1 MAFQLRCA
9 DTGSGCPAEFTT
21 RTEEDMLEHVKVH
34 TGMEHPDMT
43 LDEQTGSQVK
53 GLVRQ
58 T

>member
-9 DTGSGCPAEFTT
+9 DTGTDCPAEFTT
-21 RTEEDMLEHVKVH
+21 RTEEEMLEHVKVH
-34 TGMEHPDMT
+34 AGTEHPDMT
-43 LDEQTGSQVK
+43 LDEQTVSQVK